1 MKTRMAEVQSA
12 VAPVYGAPCWVSLAT
27 DDLESAQ
34 RFYGEVLGWS
44 FHRGSLGE
52 NFTVAYSGDVP
63 VAGMGAIVRSMGV
76 AVQWTPF
83 FSVPDADLAAAR
95 VRERSAT
102 VAVGPI
108 RMGEGRT
115 ALAAD
120 LAGATFGFWEGEVL
134 PAWDAGRS
142 GPPARLELRT
152 RDAFASAIFYA
163 EVFDWASDTGRCEVD
178 YQYEAVVVRVDGRA
192 VATIRGGAVE
202 QAPDPHIRPRWH
214 ASFFV
219 DDVDDAAK
227 AAVSAGG
234 AIAMSPGDNPF
245 GRTARLFDPEG
256 GLFTVH
262 SHASRGD

>member
-1 MKTRMAEVQSA
+1 MASEVS
-12 VAPVYGAPCWVSLAT
+12 PVYGAPCWVSLAT
-27 DDLESAQ
+27 GDLESAQ

-44 FHRGSLGE
+44 FRRGSLGE
-52 NFTVAYSGDVP
+52 EFSVAYSEDVP
-63 VAGMGAIVRSMGV
+63 VVGLGAIARTMGV

-83 FSVPDADLAAAR
+83 FAVPDANTTASR

-120 LAGATFGFWEGEVL
+120 LAGATFGFWEGAVL
-134 PAWDAGRS
+134 SSWDAARRDL
-142 GPPARLELRT
+142 PARLELRT
-152 RDAFASAIFYA
+152 RDAFAAAIFYA
-163 EVFDWASDTGRCEVD
+163 EVFDWASDGGRCEVD

-192 VATIRGGAVE
+192 VATLRGGAIE
-202 QAPDPHIRPRWH
+202 SAPDPHIRPRWH
-214 ASFFV
+214 VSFTV

-227 AAVSAGG
+227 TTVAAGG
-234 AIAMSPGDNPF
+234 AIATSPSDNPF
-245 GRTARLFDPEG
+245 GRSAGLVDPEG

-262 SHASRGD
+262 SRER